1 MDMNKKKNQAY
12 LCVRNRFKYV
22 LFESESD
29 FIDSKETVALPGPV
43 FSDVYELN

>member
-1 MDMNKKKNQAY
+1 MCLRPKKESGS
-12 LCVRNRFKYV
+12 NRFKYV

-29 FIDSKETVALPGPV
+29 FIDSKETVSLAAHV